1 MSFAKTYSAQTVG
14 LRAYI
19 VGVEVDISKGLHS
32 FSIVGL
38 PDKSV
43 EESKDRISAA
53 IKNSGLK
60 SPKQKN
66 QKIVISLTPSHI
78 KKEGSLFD
86 LASALAYLLADGEI
100 KFDPTGKL
108 FIGELSLSGELRSVK
123 GALPLVQK
131 AKELGFK
138 WVFLPKQNAREAVMI
153 SGIEIFGCKTLS
165 EIVEHLNELSPKEG
179 NRERVKILP
188 LQGIK
193 IIKKEVIR
201 EYGFE
206 DIRGQ
211 ETAKRGLEIAAAGG
225 HNALMFG
232 PPGTG
237 KTMLAR
243 AFTDILP
250 GLSFDESLE
259 TTGIHSISGTLKES
273 LITHPPFRA
282 PHHTSSYVSII
293 GGGTFPKPGEATL
306 AHRGVLFLDEF
317 PEFEKRVI
325 ESLRQP
331 LEEKTVSISRAK
343 GTEIFPANFI
353 LLAAMNPCPCGF
365 KGTKKDC
372 VCTAG
377 DIYKYE
383 RKLSGPIVDRIDI
396 FLSVAEVDYH
406 KLSDKIPTG
415 TDTSSDIQKRVERA
429 RKIQAERF
437 VGHSK
442 KIHTNSEMGAKDLE
456 KFAPLGEK
464 EKQILNTAATRMS
477 LSPRAYH
484 RIIKL
489 ARTIADMGDS
499 ENIQEK
505 HLLEAL
511 GYREKKN

>member
-1 MSFAKTYSAQTVG
+1 MSFAKCYSAQVVG

-60 SPKQKN
+60 SPKHKN

-86 LASALAYLLADGEI
+86 LASALAYLLAEGEI
-100 KFDPTGKL
+100 KFDPSRKL
-108 FIGELSLSGELRSVK
+108 FLGELSLNGELRPVK
-123 GALPLVQK
+123 GALPLTQK
-131 AKELGFK
+131 AKELGFTE
-138 WVFLPKQNAREAVMI
+138 VYLPKQNAREAAMI
-153 SGIEIFGCKTLS
+153 EDIRVFGCKTLA
-165 EIVEHLNELSPKEG
+165 EVIEHLDELPPKEG
-179 NRERVKILP
+179 DRKRNKIP
-188 LQGIK
+188 ETQTTNIA
-193 IIKKEVIR
+193 KKENPR
-201 EYGFE
+201 DYGFE
-206 DIRGQ
+206 DVRGQ

-225 HNALMFG
+225 HNALMYG

-250 GLSFDESLE
+250 ELSFDEALE

-273 LITHPPFRA
+273 LITRPPFRA

-306 AHRGVLFLDEF
+306 AHHGVLFLDEF

-343 GTEIFPANFI
+343 GMETFPANFI
-353 LLAAMNPCPCGF
+353 LITAMNPCPCGH
-365 KGTKKDC
+365 KGAKGKEC
-372 VCTAG
+372 ICTAG
-377 DIYKYE
+377 DLYRYD
-383 RKLSGPIVDRIDI
+383 RKLSGPLMDRIDMW
-396 FLSVAEVDYH
+396 LSVAEVDYQ
-406 KLSDKIPTG
+406 KLSDKAPAG

-429 RKIQAERF
+429 RKIQEERF
-437 VGHSK
+437 KNHPK
-442 KIHTNSEMGAKDLE
+442 NIRTNSRMSAKDME
-456 KFAPLGEK
+456 KYAPLGEK
-464 EKQILNTAATRMS
+464 EKATLNAAAARMS
-477 LSPRAYH
+477 LSPRSYH

-489 ARTIADMGDS
+489 ARTIADLDGA
-499 ENIQEK
+499 ENIREK
-505 HLLEAL
+505 HLLEAI
-511 GYREKKN
+511 GYREKK

>member
-1 MSFAKTYSAQTVG
+1 MSFAKCYSAQTLG
-14 LRAYI
+14 LRAHI

-53 IKNSGLK
+53 IKNSGFK

-66 QKIVISLTPSHI
+66 QKIIISLTPSHI

-86 LASALAYLLADGEI
+86 LASALAYLLAEGEI
-100 KFDPTGKL
+100 KFNPTGKL
-108 FIGELSLSGELRSVK
+108 FIGELSLNGELRPIK
-123 GALPLVQK
+123 GALPLTQK
-131 AKELGFK
+131 AKEAGFK
-138 WVFLPKQNAREAVMI
+138 EIYLPRQNAKEAAMI
-153 SGIEIFGCKTLS
+153 SGIEVFSCKTLK
-165 EIVEHLNELSPKEG
+165 EIIEHLDEFPPKEG
-179 NRERVKILP
+179 DIVRQKVSPAQKTKIST
-188 LQGIK
+188 
-193 IIKKEVIR
+193 KETAR

-225 HNALMFG
+225 HNALMHG

-250 GLSFDESLE
+250 DLSFEEALE
-259 TTGIHSISGTLKES
+259 TTGIHSISGTLNEP
-273 LITHPPFRA
+273 LITRPPFRA

-306 AHRGVLFLDEF
+306 AHHGVLFLDEF

-325 ESLRQP
+325 ESPRQP

-343 GTEIFPANFI
+343 GTETFPANFI
-353 LLAAMNPCPCGF
+353 LIAAMNPCPCGH
-365 KGTKKDC
+365 KGAKGKEC
-372 VCTAG
+372 ICTAG
-377 DIYKYE
+377 DIYRYD
-383 RKLSGPIVDRIDI
+383 RKLSGPIIDRIDI
-396 FLSVAEVDYH
+396 WLSVAEVDYQ
-406 KLSDKIPTG
+406 KLSDKAPAG
-415 TDTSSDIQKRVERA
+415 TDTSNDIQKRVERA
-429 RKIQAERF
+429 RKTQKERF
-437 VGHSK
+437 KDHPKG
-442 KIHTNSEMGAKDLE
+442 IRTNSQMSAKDLE
-456 KFAPLGEK
+456 KYATLGEK
-464 EKQILNTAATRMS
+464 EKTTLNAAATKMS
-477 LSPRAYH
+477 LSPRSYH

-489 ARTIADMGDS
+489 ARTIADLDGA
-499 ENIQEK
+499 ENIGEK

-511 GYREKKN
+511 GYREKK